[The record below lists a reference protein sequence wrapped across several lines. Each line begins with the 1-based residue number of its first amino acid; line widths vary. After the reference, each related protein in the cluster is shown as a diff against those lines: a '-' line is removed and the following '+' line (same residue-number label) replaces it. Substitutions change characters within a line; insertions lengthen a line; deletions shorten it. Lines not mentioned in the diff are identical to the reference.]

1 MNREP
6 SLNKAVKLRLL
17 GQLLKCFVVAVI
29 LFVVGTGVFLY
40 FSIYLPEGSGPAGP
54 DVPAK
59 PFERIWS
66 EQDVLLVGIG
76 DSITDGFGAS
86 EGFSYFDRL
95 IKNPQQ
101 DSEDILGKNLVAVF
115 PNLRA
120 KNIAVSGSTSLEHL
134 KQIQG
139 LEAQPSNVLGI
150 VVMTTGGNDLIHN
163 YGRTL
168 PKEGAMYGATL
179 SEARPWI
186 NNFEKR
192 LDRMIIGIK
201 KVFPGGCHIFLA
213 NIYDPSDG
221 TGNTKSW
228 FTGLPAWAN
237 GLSILRAYNE
247 IISRCADKYDYVHL
261 VDIHKSFLGHGIHCR
276 KFWLKNY
283 RFSDPHYWYHLNIED
298 PSDRGY
304 DAIRRLFLTEIVKVF
319 FNNKS
324 ANSSD

>member
-1 MNREP
+1 MNGKP
-6 SLNKAVKLRLL
+6 SLNKAVKLKLLGRLL
-17 GQLLKCFVVAVI
+17 RYFVIAAVLL
-29 LFVVGTGVFLY
+29 VVGIGVFLY
-40 FSIYLPEGSGPAGP
+40 FNIYLPRGSGPAGP

-66 EQDVLLVGIG
+66 EQNVLLLGIG

-101 DSEDILGKNLVAVF
+101 DSKDMLGKNLAAVF

-120 KNIAVSGSTSLEHL
+120 KNIAVSGSTSLDHL

-139 LEAQPSNVLGI
+139 LEPQSSNVLGI

-163 YGRTL
+163 YGRTP

-179 SEARPWI
+179 EEARPWV

-192 LDRMIIGIK
+192 LAQMIISIK
-201 KVFPGGCHIFLA
+201 EVFPGRCHIFLA

-221 TGNTKSW
+221 TGDTKSW
-228 FTGLPAWAN
+228 LTGLPTWAD
-237 GLSILRAYNE
+237 GLLILRAYNE
-247 IISRCADKYDYVHL
+247 VISRCADKYDYVHF

-283 RFSDPHYWYHLNIED
+283 RFSDPYYWYHLNIED

-304 DAIRRLFLTEIVKVF
+304 DAIRRLFLIEIVKVF
-319 FNNKS
+319 FNHKS